1 MAFNKN
7 AFAASFLNQLTA
19 GIEEREERA
28 EEFEEQ
34 QRAAAGRNA
43 AIVSTRKLRADEAA
57 QLGKKAQTLAREK
70 NGEEGE
76 R

>member
-1 MAFNKN
+1 MSFNKN

-34 QRAAAGRNA
+34 QKAAAERNA
-43 AIVSTRKLRADEAA
+43 AIVRLEN
-57 QLGKKAQTLAREK
+57 LGQ
-70 NGEEGE
+70 
-76 R
+76 